1 MLRWPMYW
9 AAQQIMALLF
19 AMMSFIFRLARG
31 RLFFRLRVLGRE
43 NIRGVRRPVILIPIH
58 KTFADHFFIASA
70 LLLDFLILP
79 MRTMAADWIY
89 RVKWWKGG
97 FLLLWLVLIL
107 GAFREA
113 KGFGLR
119 VALRTIRDGHSVA
132 IYPEGVAYREPGIS
146 DIQKGAVWLARK
158 TGAPLLP
165 VAFRGLEHS
174 SVKEFFF
181 GRRTVT
187 VVFGSPFR
195 LGPNEDTDSALQKI
209 KNKLEELYNE
219 NA

>member
-1 MLRWPMYW
+1 MIMWPVYW
-9 AAQQIMALLF
+9 IAQQIAALLF
-19 AMMSFIFRLARG
+19 TIMSFAFRLTRG
-31 RLFFRLRVLGRE
+31 RLFFRVKVLGKE
-43 NIRGVRRPVILIPIH
+43 NIRGVRRPIILVPNH
-58 KTFADHFFIASA
+58 KTFADHFFIAA
-70 LLLDFLILP
+70 AFLFNLRILP

-89 RVKWWKGG
+89 RVKWWKSG
-97 FLLLWLVLIL
+97 FLLRWLVQVL

-119 VALRTIRDGHSVA
+119 IALRTIRAGQSVA
-132 IYPEGVAYREPGIS
+132 IYPEGVVYREPGIT
-146 DIQKGAVWLARK
+146 DIRKGAVWLARK

-174 SVKEFFF
+174 NSKEFFF

-195 LGPNEDTDSALQKI
+195 LGPNEDMDSALQKI
-209 KNKLEELYNE
+209 KSKLEELYNE